1 MPKIK
6 VITVGSPAN
15 KQPSASE
22 FFDVMNDIEAFQAE
36 HSDQLCYEH
45 YEALSESAT
54 VMRTLGNLFACSG
67 RAAYAASRI
76 RDAKTELAFYRQ
88 WIKRLI

>member
-1 MPKIK
+1 MPKIEI
-6 VITVGSPAN
+6 VTVGKPAN
-15 KQPSASE
+15 MQPSASE

-36 HSDQLCYEH
+36 NGDQLCYEH

-54 VMRTLGNLFACSG
+54 VMRTLGNLFSCSG
-67 RAAYAASRI
+67 REAYAASRI

-88 WIKRLI
+88 WITRLI